1 MSHVHCPE
9 CGFQNPQ
16 SANYCSKCGAL
27 LIRDEPGGHTTM
39 TFAPEEL
46 VDEEGAPL
54 EELGVEGTALVV
66 RAGGG
71 RQGETF
77 PLEGG
82 EIEIGRSPDAD
93 VFLDDVTVSRSHAVL
108 SRDDGGYTIEDRGS
122 LNGTYVNRR
131 RVEKAK
137 LEDGDEVQ
145 IGKYRLTF
153 FSR

>member
-9 CGFQNPQ
+9 CGFQNPE
-16 SANYCSKCGAL
+16 SSNYCAKCGAL

-39 TFAPEEL
+39 TFPVEEL
-46 VDEEGAPL
+46 VGEEGGGFD
-54 EELGVEGTALVV
+54 ELRVEGTALVV

-77 PLEGG
+77 ALDGDR
-82 EIEIGRSPDAD
+82 IEIGRSPQAD
-93 VFLDDVTVSRSHAVL
+93 VFLDDVTVSRSHAILV
-108 SRDDGGYTIEDRGS
+108 RDGSSYSIEDTGS

-131 RVEKAK
+131 RVEKAT

-145 IGKYRLTF
+145 IGKYRLTYLAH
-153 FSR
+153 